1 MYSVMKKGLCL
12 ALILLCVSTSIS
24 AERTAEVLLRFS
36 RQDNVMK
43 IVLESD
49 ENVIRNANTII
60 SASVAR
66 VDFLAPFDLKKP
78 QDFVFET
85 LRDAQSLTIKLR
97 DVTEIRTYKLSSPAR
112 IVLEM
117 KIKPSDA
124 GQRQQVQNEAQKQQK
139 DAGIVSQKSQP
150 PAQQQ
155 SPQKAADAGKPQA
168 QPQAVQKTSESA
180 KPQDKALKFSTIV
193 IDPGHGGFDYGMYK
207 QEIKEKEI
215 SLNIA
220 RDLANILQKKGY
232 KVFLTRKVDQSFPL
246 AERIT
251 FSNSK
256 SPDLFIAIHAT
267 PSDKFVITTATA
279 DESSA
284 DATIKLYKL
293 SARQNRH
300 LDKSKASAKALAEA
314 LKAEFK
320 AEAVSR
326 ELPLPIL
333 TAIDAAAVLMEYP
346 LTAEKTY
353 DQKERDRLIN
363 AIMKGL
369 AGHE

>member
-1 MYSVMKKGLCL
+1 
-12 ALILLCVSTSIS
+12 
-24 AERTAEVLLRFS
+24 
-36 RQDNVMK
+36 MK

-49 ENVIRNANTII
+49 ENVIRNASTTT
-60 SASVAR
+60 SASGAR
-66 VDFLAPFDLKKP
+66 VDFLSPFDLKKP
-78 QDFVFET
+78 QDFMFEI
-85 LRDAQSLTIKLR
+85 LRDARTLTIMLR
-97 DVTEIRTYKLSSPAR
+97 DVTEVRTYKLSSPAR
-112 IVLEM
+112 IVIEM
-117 KIKPSDA
+117 KVKPQDT
-124 GQRQQVQNEAQKQQK
+124 GQRQQVQSEPQKQQK
-139 DAGIVSQKSQP
+139 DTGPASQKSQP

-155 SPQKAADAGKPQA
+155 FPQKAAEAGKPQA
-168 QPQAVQKTSESA
+168 QPQPAQKTSEST
-180 KPQDKALKFSTIV
+180 KPQDKSLKFSTIV
-193 IDPGHGGFDYGMYK
+193 IDPGHGGYDYEIYK

-215 SLNIA
+215 SLSIA
-220 RDLANILQKKGY
+220 RDLANILQKKGL

-246 AERIT
+246 GERIN

-267 PSDKFVITTATA
+267 PSDKFVLTTATA
-279 DESSA
+279 DESTA

-300 LDKSKASAKALAEA
+300 LDKSRASAKVLAEA

-320 AEAVSR
+320 TETISR

-333 TAIDAAAVLMEYP
+333 TSIDAAAVLLEYP
-346 LTAEKTY
+346 LTAQKTY

-363 AIMKGL
+363 ALMKGL

>member
-1 MYSVMKKGLCL
+1 MKKGLCI

-43 IVLESD
+43 VVLESD
-49 ENVIRNANTII
+49 ENIIRNANTTI
-60 SASVAR
+60 SASGVR
-66 VDFLAPFDLKKP
+66 VDFLSPFDLKKP
-78 QDFVFET
+78 QDFIFET
-85 LRDAQSLTIKLR
+85 LRDARTLTIKLK
-97 DVTEIRTYKLSSPAR
+97 DVTDVRMYKLSTPAR
-112 IVLEM
+112 IVIEM
-117 KIKPSDA
+117 KIRPQDTAQKQPI
-124 GQRQQVQNEAQKQQK
+124 QNEAQKQQK
-139 DAGIVSQKSQP
+139 DAGLASQKSQP
-150 PAQQQ
+150 PAQPQ
-155 SPQKAADAGKPQA
+155 SPQKVADAAK
-168 QPQAVQKTSESA
+168 PQAVQKPSESI
-180 KPQDKALKFSTIV
+180 KQQDKALKFSTIV
-193 IDPGHGGFDYGMYK
+193 IDPGHGGYDYGIYK

-220 RDLANILQKKGY
+220 RDLANILQKKGV

-246 AERIT
+246 GERIT

-256 SPDLFIAIHAT
+256 SPDLFITIHAT

-279 DESSA
+279 DENSA

-300 LDKSKASAKALAEA
+300 LDKSKAAAKALAEA

-320 AEAVSR
+320 TDTDQR

-333 TAIDAAAVLMEYP
+333 TSIDAAAVLVEYP
-346 LTAEKTY
+346 LTAQKTY